1 MFLGMSNYSESEAR
15 SIRLPL
21 KHFYT
26 SSVKSL
32 RVFLIIIFENVT
44 CLSLGDNVGGF
55 AFACGYATD
64 ATREKK
70 YVPRSLR
77 FQRILLL
84 KAENNN

>member
-1 MFLGMSNYSESEAR
+1 MSNYSESEAR

-21 KHFYT
+21 NHCGF
-26 SSVKSL
+26 
-32 RVFLIIIFENVT
+32 FLIIIFENVT

-64 ATREKK
+64 STREKK

>member
-1 MFLGMSNYSESEAR
+1 M
-15 SIRLPL
+15 
-21 KHFYT
+21 
-26 SSVKSL
+26 
-32 RVFLIIIFENVT
+32 T

-64 ATREKK
+64 STREKK

-84 KAENNN
+84 KAENNNHLSLRRLDFAHQKHNLTEG